1 LTFPASI
8 FKIYASGGR
17 QVVARIRVR
26 LFIIVAASIAT
37 VLSFGLTHAA
47 GNGAIDDT
55 PPITGGDAQRQNM
68 LPPRPWQT
76 LPHEA
81 YATPA
86 EATALPTPAAEA
98 SPAAQ
103 SNQAGASAAPAPI
116 YQIDHHRDADNEAT
130 PGEMAYLRTHDLS
143 YADPLSWSVMV
154 YKKRHQLIVYYKG
167 RRYRTYDAV
176 FGRNLDD
183 GTKEYEGDRRTPEGV
198 YTIIEKHRS
207 SRWRWFLTLNYP
219 NLVDRLRYDE
229 LIDDEVIPVHGGHVV
244 GVGGRIGIHG
254 TDEPV
259 LNRGNVNWTTGCIS
273 VDNDAIVRLYKVL
286 PVGTIVII
294 KP

>member
-1 LTFPASI
+1 MLPALQG
-8 FKIYASGGR
+8 FKL
-17 QVVARIRVR
+17 IR
-26 LFIIVAASIAT
+26 SIALVAIVIVVFAST
-37 VLSFGLTHAA
+37 ITHAA
-47 GNGAIDDT
+47 DLSSDS
-55 PPITGGDAQRQNM
+55 PITASDAQKQNL
-68 LPPRPWQT
+68 LPPAPYRT
-76 LPHEA
+76 LPPGS
-81 YATPA
+81 YAEPQ
-86 EATALPTPAAEA
+86 EPSPAASPSAAAA
-98 SPAAQ
+98 SPAATP
-103 SNQAGASAAPAPI
+103 AAAASPAIARSSSASLDMLRLPGKGLD
-116 YQIDHHRDADNEAT
+116 YGLT
-130 PGEMAYLRTHDLS
+130 PGELAYRRTPDLS
-143 YADPLSWSVMV
+143 YIDPMSWSVMV

-167 RRYRTYDAV
+167 RLFRTYPAV

-219 NLVDRLRYDE
+219 NLIDRLRYDE
-229 LIDDEVIPVHGGHVV
+229 LIDDRDLPMHDGHVV

-254 TDEPV
+254 TDNPI

-273 VDNDAIVRLYKVL
+273 VDNDSILQLEKML